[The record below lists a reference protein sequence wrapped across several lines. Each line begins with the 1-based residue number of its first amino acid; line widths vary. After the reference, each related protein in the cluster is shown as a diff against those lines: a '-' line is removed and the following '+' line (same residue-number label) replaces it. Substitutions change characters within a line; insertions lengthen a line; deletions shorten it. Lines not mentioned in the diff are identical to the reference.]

1 VDIAEVFLWL
11 MAVGTILGASF
22 WSAWTA
28 KEAAQEH
35 YRRLKE
41 EPELAVALSGNGEKD
56 VIDINILSAVLFL
69 LLASAFL
76 MLLYFYMSA
85 WFLRVLVIL
94 FCIGGFEGL
103 QTCLVS
109 LLYRW
114 FRKAGSTF
122 IKVPLLGA
130 VSVLALCLSPFC
142 LTFSVIWGYYRL
154 NTYAWIGQD
163 ILVRQLNL
171 FLKSYDI
178 HHCCCPDSSVD
189 SRASN
194 AR

>member
-1 VDIAEVFLWL
+1 
-11 MAVGTILGASF
+11 
-22 WSAWTA
+22 
-28 KEAAQEH
+28 
-35 YRRLKE
+35 
-41 EPELAVALSGNGEKD
+41 
-56 VIDINILSAVLFL
+56 
-69 LLASAFL
+69 
-76 MLLYFYMSA
+76 MSC
-85 WFLRVLVIL
+85 VSS
-94 FCIGGFEGL
+94 L
-103 QTCLVS
+103 QVSNWHPVQDLISS
-109 LLYRW
+109 LLCILQNQVGSPLVDCLLISFILECLLVCSCGESNRVPHLNTCSSFPCRW

-171 FLKSYDI
+171 FLSPMIFTIAFVQIQLWI
-178 HHCCCPDSSVD
+178 H
-189 SRASN
+189 RASN